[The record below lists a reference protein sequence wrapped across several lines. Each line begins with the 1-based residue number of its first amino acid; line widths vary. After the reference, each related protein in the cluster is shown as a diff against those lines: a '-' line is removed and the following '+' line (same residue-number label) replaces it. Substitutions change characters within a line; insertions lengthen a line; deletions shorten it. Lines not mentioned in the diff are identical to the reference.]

1 MRDIER
7 LIVNNKVG
15 DHTPQMRGNGAIE
28 NVFSKSVTQ
37 IEGNFAEKYISFDSS
52 YLSERKNHYDVQTLA
67 NRNSRKRSKRED
79 QSASMSNACE
89 VKCNIF

>member
-1 MRDIER
+1 MRDIEK
-7 LIVNNKVG
+7 LIVNGKIG
-15 DHTPQMRGNGAIE
+15 DQPQYRGNGAVE

-37 IEGNFAEKYISFDSS
+37 IEGKFAEKYISFDSS
-52 YLSERKNHYDVQTLA
+52 YLSERKSHYEGQTFPT
-67 NRNSRKRSKRED
+67 RSSRKRSKKDD